1 MVPALRPA
9 LLVHVL
15 CRKAHKAGL
24 AFAAP
29 PDGMPAYIPP
39 GVRIPVVHRT
49 GKTARPASPSAWQ
62 NKTYRGHST
71 GMVL

>member
-1 MVPALRPA
+1 MVLALRPV

-29 PDGMPAYIPP
+29 PDAYTP
-39 GVRIPVVHRT
+39 G
-49 GKTARPASPSAWQ
+49 RPDFRRAPDRQ
-62 NKTYRGHST
+62 NRAPGIAIR
-71 GMVL
+71 MAE